1 MKIRFFQVN
10 SYNLLWF
17 TFLITILFILVGLIY
32 IKIKLYYFLFNYVLD
47 KEIISINNLLNNQS

>member
-1 MKIRFFQVN
+1 MKISFFQVN